1 MNTEESTQDDCAIG
15 ITKVDWER
23 ACQLTIVLFIIQ
35 FLLFL
40 FIPLDI
46 TQLFSTNMRNT
57 KNLFF

>member
-1 MNTEESTQDDCAIG
+1 MNTEESTQDDRAIG

-23 ACQLTIVLFIIQ
+23 ACQLTVLFIIQ
-35 FLLFL
+35 FLFFL

>member
-23 ACQLTIVLFIIQ
+23 ACQLIVLFIIQ
-35 FLLFL
+35 FLFFL